1 MTAVQRLEM
10 LLMGFLLG
18 SREQVKI
25 NAFGN
30 EGRPNQSTAGNVLL
44 GKIFCPKR
52 PQNVAPLQIVIGSSL
67 RVRTIFPSEIH
78 FRCITVSVITA
89 KVLRVSQKYASDQV
103 QTTYEK
109 IPM

>member
-44 GKIFCPKR
+44 VKICCPKR
-52 PQNVAPLQIVIGSSL
+52 PQNVMPLQIVIGSSL
-67 RVRTIFPSEIH
+67 RVRNIFPSEIH
-78 FRCITVSVITA
+78 FRCITVSAITA

>member
-30 EGRPNQSTAGNVLL
+30 EWRPNQSTAGNVLL
-44 GKIFCPKR
+44 GKIFCPKQ
-52 PQNVAPLQIVIGSSL
+52 PQKRDAVTKLE
-67 RVRTIFPSEIH
+67 TILL
-78 FRCITVSVITA
+78 V
-89 KVLRVSQKYASDQV
+89 
-103 QTTYEK
+103 
-109 IPM
+109 

>member
-1 MTAVQRLEM
+1 MSVGPLVADAKFGLEKLRSKMTAVQRLEM

-44 GKIFCPKR
+44 GKIFCPKQ
-52 PQNVAPLQIVIGSSL
+52 PQNVTPRKIVIGSSL

-78 FRCITVSVITA
+78 LDVS
-89 KVLRVSQKYASDQV
+89 L
-103 QTTYEK
+103 
-109 IPM
+109 

>member
-10 LLMGFLLG
+10 LLTGFLLG

-44 GKIFCPKR
+44 GKIFLPE
-52 PQNVAPLQIVIGSSL
+52 
-67 RVRTIFPSEIH
+67 T
-78 FRCITVSVITA
+78 TA
-89 KVLRVSQKYASDQV
+89 KRNAAANSNRFFPKGQNHISIGNTFQMYHCKCNYCEGIEGLAKVRK
-103 QTTYEK
+103 
-109 IPM
+109 